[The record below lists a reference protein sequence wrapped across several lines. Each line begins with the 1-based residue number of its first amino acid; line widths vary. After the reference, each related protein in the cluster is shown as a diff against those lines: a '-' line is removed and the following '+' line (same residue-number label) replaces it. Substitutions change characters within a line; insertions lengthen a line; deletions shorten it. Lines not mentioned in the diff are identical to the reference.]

1 MHTRWVAATQRHAGD
16 NKKKF
21 ITREE
26 EPEEAWVSKGE
37 KDGENPMKVSGGGV
51 RRVAS

>member
-1 MHTRWVAATQRHAGD
+1 MFVNVTAGD

-26 EPEEAWVSKGE
+26 EPDEAWVSKGE
-37 KDGENPMKVSGGGV
+37 KDGENPMKVRPGV
-51 RRVAS
+51 CGC